1 MAAARCH
8 IGVRA
13 KGYIMQKHNG
23 ALEMDTVYGQEQR
36 LFAKMQEEAQMR
48 KRRSQRR
55 RVLMWVLR
63 KL

>member
-1 MAAARCH
+1 
-8 IGVRA
+8 
-13 KGYIMQKHNG
+13 MQKHNG